1 MWTVDMARD
10 STDLFQGTLNL
21 LILKVLTGGSQ
32 HGWGVSQNIQA
43 ASREVLRV
51 NQGSLYPALRRL
63 EKAGLVRAEWGVS
76 ANNRRARFYQLT
88 EGGREYLTEELSTW
102 QRFAGAVNL
111 VLAT

>member
-1 MWTVDMARD
+1 MGKE
-10 STDLFQGTLNL
+10 STDLFQGTLKL
-21 LILKVLTGGSQ
+21 LILKVLTRGSE
-32 HGWGVSQNIQA
+32 HGWGISQCIQA
-43 ASREVLRV
+43 ASRDVLQV

-63 EKAGLVRAEWGVS
+63 EKAGLIQAQWGVS

-88 EGGREYLTEELSTW
+88 DIGRDHLCDELSTW